1 VNDQLGICED
11 PAEESQGVR
20 VQRALGILQ
29 LRSFIMVTKQVVD
42 EEPPRWPAVR
52 DLVRSIRFEMLI
64 GVLIISNGVLIGA
77 DTMYGKWEER
87 PAILGVM
94 EHVFTVIFLV
104 EFILRLLAFSWV
116 WVFQPMNAFD
126 TFLILV
132 TGVLVNWVLGPV
144 GVDAGMLQRLSAF
157 RVLRLGRLC
166 RAVRMMPMFHE
177 LWMLVQGVME
187 CMSLLFW
194 AAIIISVIHYMFG
207 VAVVE
212 IVAKSETFQDDETTQ
227 EMFGDLQ
234 KAMYTLFQIMTFDSW
249 ASIVRPIIFK
259 MPETIPVFL
268 LFVGIA
274 GFVLFNLMTAIVVKN
289 AFDAAS
295 EDEEAVAQM
304 KENDRKRQE
313 QALLEMFDELDT
325 DDSGMLS
332 KQEFAENVLDDM
344 VFIHQLKTLDIELEE
359 LPDVF
364 DILDDGDG
372 QVSTEEFCTG
382 LMRMQGNAMSR
393 DMLKATKR
401 AKTVNSNFEAVNNEV
416 EGIAHDVL
424 GRIEESLDD
433 SHNNFVEMQAMCAEV
448 LKSLN
453 LIGLRRAIKAVSNVL
468 PTMEEPDDGA
478 EESLVEQRAK
488 DEIVAQRA
496 VLAKSCPGSYMKPL
510 PAAWIQRRKAK
521 QESRAKTMARKTLTA
536 GEDRDKVHGT
546 PCVAQEFQKQWED
559 MQVWRPE
566 MTFSESL
573 REEASRMCTPPSLE
587 GNASAGGVRGLPA
600 HLVDKRAPPAQ
611 EAPPPPPPPEA
622 SEKPAAALW
631 RRERPAGGAV
641 PLPSHPHA
649 VPQCPFGV
657 F

>member
-1 VNDQLGICED
+1 
-11 PAEESQGVR
+11 
-20 VQRALGILQ
+20 
-29 LRSFIMVTKQVVD
+29 
-42 EEPPRWPAVR
+42 
-52 DLVRSIRFEMLI
+52 
-64 GVLIISNGVLIGA
+64 
-77 DTMYGKWEER
+77 
-87 PAILGVM
+87 
-94 EHVFTVIFLV
+94 
-104 EFILRLLAFSWV
+104 
-116 WVFQPMNAFD
+116 
-126 TFLILV
+126 
-132 TGVLVNWVLGPV
+132 
-144 GVDAGMLQRLSAF
+144 
-157 RVLRLGRLC
+157 
-166 RAVRMMPMFHE
+166 MPLFHE

-212 IVAKSETFQDDETTQ
+212 IVAKSDTFASDEVVQ

-249 ASIVRPIIFK
+249 ASIVRPIIFE

-295 EDEEAVAQM
+295 QDEEAVAQM

-313 QALLEMFDELDT
+313 QALLEMFDELDK
-325 DDSGMLS
+325 DDSGMLT
-332 KQEFAENVLDDM
+332 KQEFAESVLDDM

-364 DILDDGDG
+364 EILDDGDG

-401 AKTVNSNFEAVNNEV
+401 AKTVNGHFEVVNNEV

-433 SHNNFVEMQAMCAEV
+433 SHNNFVEIQAMCAEV
-448 LKSLN
+448 LKSLD

-478 EESLVEQRAK
+478 EESLA
-488 DEIVAQRA
+488 AQRA
-496 VLAKSCPGSYMKPL
+496 RDEQIAQRAALVKSNPEAFMKPL
-510 PAAWIQRRKAK
+510 PAAWIQRRKEK
-521 QESRAKTMARKTLTA
+521 QESRAKTMARKTLTVDMS
-536 GEDRDKVHGT
+536 EDRNKVHGT
-546 PCVAQEFQKQWED
+546 PCVAQEFQKQWEY
-559 MQVWRPE
+559 MAVWRPE
-566 MTFSESL
+566 MTFSETL
-573 REEASRMCTPPSLE
+573 RDEASRMCASPSPE
-587 GNASAGGVRGLPA
+587 ANAFARGVCNLPA
-600 HLVDKRAPPAQ
+600 HLVD
-611 EAPPPPPPPEA
+611 
-622 SEKPAAALW
+622 
-631 RRERPAGGAV
+631 
-641 PLPSHPHA
+641 
-649 VPQCPFGV
+649 
-657 F
+657 